1 MAVLWFG
8 GGLVSWL
15 SNLVVCG
22 FDSACLVCF
31 RILNLLASL
40 LRFWF
45 RSLFCVSCWALVMLW
60 FVPLCNL
67 LWFAWWLCVLLLQ
80 PWLGLVLLD
89 FVLLLGCLIAC
100 GIVLI
105 VCDFRSA
112 I

>member
-1 MAVLWFG
+1 MTIACAAGLGCWWLFCGLGV
-8 GGLVSWL
+8 GLVSWL

-45 RSLFCVSCWALVMLW
+45 RSLFCVSCWVLVMLW
-60 FVPLCNL
+60 FVPLRSL

-80 PWLGLVLLD
+80 PWLGFGIGWIL
-89 FVLLLGCLIAC
+89 FCCLA
-100 GIVLI
+100 
-105 VCDFRSA
+105 A
-112 I
+112 